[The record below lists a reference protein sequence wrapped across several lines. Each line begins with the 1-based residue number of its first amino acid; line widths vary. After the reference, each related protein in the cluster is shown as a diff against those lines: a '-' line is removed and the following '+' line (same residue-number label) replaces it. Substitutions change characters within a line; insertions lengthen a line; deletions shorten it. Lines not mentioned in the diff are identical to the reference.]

1 MAGGGVNL
9 NRYWRSAQ
17 RGRSRWNMKHQKTT
31 AHSGCT
37 CFQVTTKTLFIQ
49 SSVFSTAAAETN
61 HRRHHGEVDI
71 LLSSWSFE
79 IRRVWDQNMM
89 SDRGAHPLPEVLAEG
104 HSGSGAGF
112 RFQTR
117 KPSCV
122 YMTNVSTNMVCLFL
136 FGTASACTQRT
147 LTTALWDAGTL
158 CILISL
164 YLLLHYIYHIQQCKN
179 LKM

>member
-1 MAGGGVNL
+1 
-9 NRYWRSAQ
+9 
-17 RGRSRWNMKHQKTT
+17 MKHQKTT

-49 SSVFSTAAAETN
+49 SSVFSMAAAETN
-61 HRRHHGEVDI
+61 HRCHHGDVDI

-89 SDRGAHPLPEVLAEG
+89 SDRGAHPLPEVVAEG
-104 HSGSGAGF
+104 HSGSRAGF

-122 YMTNVSTNMVCLFL
+122 YMTNVSTNINKHVTLGLSIYFWHCKCLYTKNPDYCSV
-136 FGTASACTQRT
+136 GCWDT
-147 LTTALWDAGTL
+147 LHFNFIVSSTALHLSHTTVQE
-158 CILISL
+158 S
-164 YLLLHYIYHIQQCKN
+164 
-179 LKM
+179 